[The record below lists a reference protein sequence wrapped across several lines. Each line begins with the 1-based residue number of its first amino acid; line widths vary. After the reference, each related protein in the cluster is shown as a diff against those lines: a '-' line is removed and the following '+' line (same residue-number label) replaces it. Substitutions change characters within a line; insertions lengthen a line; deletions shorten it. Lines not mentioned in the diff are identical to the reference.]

1 MSDVDDIEVE
11 EEIPSGKITLDQYVS
26 FVLDHHLK
34 DNTIED
40 KPRYGIFWRG
50 QMMKT
55 LSGKF
60 AFSTVGAAKVA
71 LYNCFYWPEKQYLD
85 REHRFI
91 NGETP
96 TYHGVKTQNVE
107 GTTSYR
113 EDKKRFRE
121 MLLQHVEIKR
131 I

>member
-1 MSDVDDIEVE
+1 MTDTDEVEVE
-11 EEIPSGKITLDQYVS
+11 EEIPSGKITLEQYVS

-71 LYNCFYWPEKQYLD
+71 LYNCFYWPEKQYTERHSYSPHLS
-85 REHRFI
+85 
-91 NGETP
+91 P
-96 TYHGVKTQNVE
+96 KYHGVKTINIE
-107 GTTSYR
+107 GTEYIR

-121 MLLQHVEIKR
+121 MLLKHVEIKR

>member
-60 AFSTVGAAKVA
+60 AFSNVGAAKVA
-71 LYNCFYWPEKQYLD
+71 LYNCFYWPEKLYLD
-85 REHRFI
+85 RDSYP
-91 NGETP
+91 NGASP
-96 TYHGVKTQNVE
+96 DYHGVKTQNIE
-107 GTTSYR
+107 GTEWHR
-113 EDKKRFRE
+113 ENKKRFRE